1 MVGIFP
7 VRISRHARRLGRR
20 YVFPPA
26 VARPRQTRAE
36 GAEAQGS
43 ASVSRSFRWKRAV
56 EIVGTVHGGLPVLNT
71 RRRSPSACARKA
83 PGGFGSLLAG
93 VLRVQGGSRG

>member
-1 MVGIFP
+1 LSESTIG
-7 VRISRHARRLGRR
+7 
-20 YVFPPA
+20 
-26 VARPRQTRAE
+26 Q
-36 GAEAQGS
+36 
-43 ASVSRSFRWKRAV
+43 
-56 EIVGTVHGGLPVLNT
+56 VHGGLPVLNT